1 MAIHPIEGLEDAF
14 ARRFGHPGPAIQH
27 LDAQPVGDFAGQ
39 GPLPAPGMIDPGMA
53 VPGMAGA
60 HVGLRVAPDHRPT
73 LPRQAKQHRLVPL
86 RLIAPGVFQQVAQQ
100 PAQQAGIAGHGRVG
114 GA

>member
-27 LDAQPVGDFAGQ
+27 LDAQPVGGFAGL
-39 GPLPAPGMIDPGMA
+39 GRLPAPGMID
-53 VPGMAGA
+53 PGMAGA

-73 LPRQAKQHRLVPL
+73 LP
-86 RLIAPGVFQQVAQQ
+86 
-100 PAQQAGIAGHGRVG
+100 
-114 GA
+114 